1 MMTLIKLKNQLISWP
16 FLLRDKVM
24 KNILLYWFK
33 GQASKFMSRELLVLY
48 DAETIKKILSGY
60 WERYQTLKPEVPGMP
75 TLGGSVMVHL
85 AAMSTAFYQ
94 ELTAR
99 GQSEGTTTQLFY
111 DVAWKIYVK
120 MGRLSWW
127 LSGWGN
133 RSIDSHLL
141 KTTKLFRAFP
151 FNSPSY
157 EWKDVKTADNVVGF
171 DCLRCPVAEY
181 FQSKGLS
188 KFCTETWCSLDYPL
202 AELWH
207 SKLERTGSIAGG
219 ADKCDFRWTAKLDN

>member
-1 MMTLIKLKNQLISWP
+1 
-16 FLLRDKVM
+16 M
-24 KNILLYWFK
+24 KNLLLYWFK
-33 GQASKFMSRELLVLY
+33 VQASKFMRKELISLY
-48 DAETIKKILSGY
+48 DAETIQQILSGY
-60 WERYQTLKPEVPGMP
+60 WQRYQRLKPEVPAMP
-75 TLGGSVMVHL
+75 TVGGSVMVQL

-99 GQSEGTTTQLFY
+99 GQSEETSTQLFY
-111 DVAWKIYVK
+111 DIAWKIYVK

-127 LSGWGN
+127 LAGWGN
-133 RSIDSHLL
+133 RSTDGHLL

-157 EWKDVKTADNVVGF
+157 EWKDVQTANNVVGF
-171 DCLRCPVAEY
+171 DWVRGPVAEY

-188 KFCTETWCSLDYPL
+188 KFCTKTWCSLDYPL

-207 SKLERTGSIAGG
+207 AKLERTGSIAGG
-219 ADKCDFRWTAKLDN
+219 ADKCDFRWTVKMEKPKDLLLFNDKK